1 MSDSL
6 HVVILAGG
14 CGQRLWP
21 WSRKDRPKPCLPLMN
36 DSSLLEQTILR
47 ASQFTSREKIHL
59 VAGPGLIDW
68 AGPCQFIEES
78 VGRNTAPAIVS
89 AVTSIAERDPEAMI
103 LVFPADHHVEDS
115 DRYFQIMK
123 DTIDEAD
130 SAEDRLWLFGSEA
143 PSDRRFGS
151 IIPQSVGSVSPVLE
165 FVEKPAAIDQA
176 RLDEAGS
183 LRNCGVFLFRARFL
197 LELVA
202 KTLQQSGDS
211 HSSGKE
217 QIPALSLDHLLL
229 SREQIQPHLMVTR
242 MDPIWHDLGSWPALR
257 RWHPVDAQ
265 ENLRFHID
273 TSVTEPIPSGSSICG
288 RAAASTLE
296 SDGLRRLVL
305 VGTGALKLVS
315 SGNRV
320 IVDMREDG
328 ESSVEFSDSLIDCRQ
343 LICLVEGDILLQV
356 ISARGGLVAVS
367 PDLVL
372 VATED
377 EIGSEGW
384 RDVLKELES
393 HEGENR

>member
-1 MSDSL
+1 MSDAL

-21 WSRKDRPKPCLPLMN
+21 WSRKDRPKPCLPLLN
-36 DSSLLEQTILR
+36 DSSLLEQTIHR
-47 ASQFTSREKIHL
+47 ASQLTSREMIHL

-78 VGRNTAPAIVS
+78 VGRNTAPAIVA
-89 AVTSIAERDPEAMI
+89 AVTSITERDPEAMI
-103 LVFPADHHVEDS
+103 LVFPADHHVEDP
-115 DRYFQIMK
+115 DRYLQVMK
-123 DTIDEAD
+123 ETIDEAD
-130 SAEDRLWLFGSEA
+130 SAGDRLWLFGSEA
-143 PSDRRFGS
+143 PADSRFGS
-151 IIPQSVGSVSPVLE
+151 IVPKSLESVSPVLE

-176 RLDEAGS
+176 RLDEAGA

-202 KTLQQSGDS
+202 KILQQPGDS
-211 HSSGKE
+211 RSSGKE

-229 SREQIQPHLMVTR
+229 SQEQIQPHLMVTR
-242 MDPIWHDLGSWPALR
+242 LDPMWHDLGSWPALR
-257 RWHPVDAQ
+257 RWQPVDEQ
-265 ENLRFHID
+265 ENIRFHIE
-273 TSVTEPIPSGSSICG
+273 TSVTERIPSDSPIYV

-315 SGNRV
+315 RGNRV
-320 IVDMREDG
+320 IVDMREDD
-328 ESSVEFSDSLIDCRQ
+328 EDSIEFSDALVDCQQ

-377 EIGSEGW
+377 EIGSARW
-384 RDVLKELES
+384 RDVLQVPGSL
-393 HEGENR
+393 EGESR